1 MARTPR
7 LLGIVAEDRP
17 FLMTVKRLDRR
28 IDVENPR
35 LGQQR
40 LHAILKVSAQ
50 PDGPSGLVD
59 RLEGATDRVLA
70 DDLPH
75 PQKFRQHGVA
85 AQRRDMRVA
94 LVAGEHGK
102 HRRAENVPLARRVR
116 AQIAQRTVGYQGVEQ
131 SGRFEEVDEE
141 RQLPKRRHRRFMV
154 PFNPDRTK
162 ETVEIDASRRLPRH
176 NQRLFTRPVSRSR

>member
-7 LLGIVAEDRP
+7 LLGIVPQDRP

-28 IDVENPR
+28 IDVENSG
-35 LGQQR
+35 LGDER
-40 LHAILKVSAQ
+40 LHAILKVLTQ
-50 PDGPSGLVD
+50 PDGPSRLVD

-70 DDLPH
+70 DNLLH
-75 PQKFRQHGVA
+75 PKELRQHGVA

-116 AQIAQRTVGYQGVEQ
+116 AQIAQRTVGHEGVEQ
-131 SGRFEEVDEE
+131 SGRF
-141 RQLPKRRHRRFMV
+141 
-154 PFNPDRTK
+154 
-162 ETVEIDASRRLPRH
+162 
-176 NQRLFTRPVSRSR
+176 

>member
-7 LLGIVAEDRP
+7 LLGIVAQDRP

-50 PDGPSGLVD
+50 PDGPSRLVD

-75 PQKFRQHGVA
+75 PQKFRQHAVA
-85 AQRRDMRVA
+85 AQRCDMRVA
-94 LVAGEHGK
+94 LVAGEHGE

-116 AQIAQRTVGYQGVEQ
+116 AQIAQRTVGHQGVEQ

-141 RQLPKRRHRRFMV
+141 RQLPKRRHRRFTHSTRTG
-154 PFNPDRTK
+154 PTKLSRSTPPGGSLATTKDCSPDR
-162 ETVEIDASRRLPRH
+162 
-176 NQRLFTRPVSRSR
+176 